1 MILKF
6 KAEDL
11 VSIIIE
17 EIRTSK
23 TSVSI
28 EYHKINALRNELRKK
43 GISSDLGAREL
54 KTISNLFPKNI
65 QIEATMVKVVKTES
79 FVSIFESHASR
90 FEQKDIALLKNI
102 WEEIK

>member
-11 VSIIIE
+11 VSIIE

-43 GISSDLGAREL
+43 GICSDLGAKEL
-54 KTISNLFPKNI
+54 ETISNVFPENI
-65 QIEATMVKVVKTES
+65 HVEATMRRLKANIGNHR
-79 FVSIFESHASR
+79 FVSPHAPMQMDTR
-90 FEQKDIALLKNI
+90 KR
-102 WEEIK
+102 

>member
-6 KAEDL
+6 NAEDF

-23 TSVSI
+23 SSVSI

-43 GISSDLGAREL
+43 GICSDLGAKEL
-54 KTISNLFPKNI
+54 ETISNVFPENI
-65 QIEATMVKVVKTES
+65 HVEATMLKIVKTES
-79 FVSIFESHASR
+79 FISWFEFHVSR
-90 FEQKDIALLKNI
+90 YEQNDVALLKNI